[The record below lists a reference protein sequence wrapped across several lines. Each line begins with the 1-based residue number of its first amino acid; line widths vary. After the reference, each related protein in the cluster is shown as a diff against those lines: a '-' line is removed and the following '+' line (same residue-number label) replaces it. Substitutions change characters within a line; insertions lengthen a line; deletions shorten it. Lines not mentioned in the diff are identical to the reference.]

1 MKKFVLK
8 ELNDFI
14 EIANA
19 IDTPFK
25 FYFENE
31 KLEAIIHL
39 RTFLISWVG
48 EKGEEREKMLKEN
61 GFKKAEEIETRKMLF
76 EDFL

>member
-1 MKKFVLK
+1 
-8 ELNDFI
+8 
-14 EIANA
+14 
-19 IDTPFK
+19 
-25 FYFENE
+25 
-31 KLEAIIHL
+31 L

-61 GFKKAEEIETRKMLF
+61 GFKKAEEVETRKMLF